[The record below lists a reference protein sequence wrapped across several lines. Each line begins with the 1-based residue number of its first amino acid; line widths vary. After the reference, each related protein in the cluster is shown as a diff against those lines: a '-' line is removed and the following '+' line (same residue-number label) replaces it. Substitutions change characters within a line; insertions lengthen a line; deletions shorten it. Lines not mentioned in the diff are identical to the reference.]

1 MCYYIGGVSEITQD
15 IWILCIRLVLDDAS
29 GPDGERSP
37 WKWQS

>member
-1 MCYYIGGVSEITQD
+1 MCYYIGGVSE
-15 IWILCIRLVLDDAS
+15 LNSKYGFSLLDAS